1 MNQSFFDFLKIAEE
15 TTSADIATV
24 DQRFPKEIVKRECQ
38 DTTNKS
44 DDGSKND
51 PDF

>member
-1 MNQSFFDFLKIAEE
+1 MNQTFFDFLKIAEE
-15 TTSADIATV
+15 TTSGDIATV

-38 DTTNKS
+38 DTTKS
-44 DDGSKND
+44 DDGSKNG